1 MSYYIPKEMLVIF
14 RIQLFNS
21 VLGRWILQNIKP
33 YQCTPLFQGDWVE
46 ETAELGEVTAHA
58 DRVGYEPISS
68 TLWRQRE
75 DYCAR
80 LIQGAWRRRGQPGFH
95 DGEIFGG
102 AGSKVGSRS
111 VLDAVAEEASEDEDE
126 EDEDESENKG
136 WYY

>member
-1 MSYYIPKEMLVIF
+1 MLVIF

-21 VLGRWILQNIKP
+21 VLGRWILQNIKTIP
-33 YQCTPLFQGDWVE
+33 IYYQCTLFQGDWIE
-46 ETAELGEVTAHA
+46 ETGELSEVTAHA

-126 EDEDESENKG
+126 EDEDESEHKG
-136 WYY
+136 RYY

>member
-1 MSYYIPKEMLVIF
+1 M
-14 RIQLFNS
+14 
-21 VLGRWILQNIKP
+21 
-33 YQCTPLFQGDWVE
+33 E
-46 ETAELGEVTAHA
+46 ETAELCLVTAHA
-58 DRVGYEPISS
+58 DRPAYEPISS

-102 AGSKVGSRS
+102 AGSKVGSRV
-111 VLDAVAEEASEDEDE
+111 VLDSVAEEASEDEDE